1 MTARALIGG
10 LLLATAVGSVGPYLT
25 LYLLGSNAGGAFYTS
40 PLSHFLFF
48 VLVGGVNVLL
58 HALRT
63 SWALT
68 SSELIILFI
77 LMAVANQS
85 HNMIHYLVPM
95 LSGPFYYA
103 TPENDWVSQLHP
115 YIPDWIAPYQLDG
128 LTGFFEGT
136 SPDGATD
143 LWKVWVW
150 PLLCWL
156 PLLVAI
162 HAATL
167 CLMVIFRRQWAE
179 RERIIYPLVQVSLAM
194 IDDEDEK
201 RAAGGFFRNPI
212 MWIGFAVP
220 VAIGAV
226 QGLHSYFPYFPDI
239 QPETS
244 LSLFGVGIHLKLS
257 VVALG
262 FFYLINQQVAF
273 SLWIFYLLSVL
284 QRALYNAVGYVDAA
298 EPALSVWSGQPS
310 LVHQS
315 MGAMMALVLSGLWV
329 ARAHLRSVLRKA
341 LFASPAVDDVDEIIS
356 YRGAVALLLISV
368 GVMAYWLHLSG
379 MPPLGIAVF
388 LFFVFVIFVA
398 ITRVLVEGGVAML
411 FTPIVAP
418 DAALSAVG
426 VSQYGSS
433 GLVGLAY
440 ARVWS
445 NDLFNF
451 AMPHCA
457 NGLKLAERVAG
468 RRRHLFWAILLSI
481 LLGLT
486 GGTIVLIYMGYAYGA
501 INMSQG
507 HFIWFNQYVFEYAN
521 ARMQAPMGPSW
532 DGWLHTGIGAA
543 LMTGLLMAQRYW
555 IWWPLHPIGYPV
567 SSVLRWVAFNAF
579 LAWLFKSL
587 LLKYGGVR
595 LHNAARPL
603 FLGLVAG
610 QFAVYGI
617 FWVIDSFTGMTH
629 NALMD

>member
-136 SPDGATD
+136 SADGATG

-226 QGLHSYFPYFPDI
+226 QGLTATFP
-239 QPETS
+239 TS
-244 LSLFGVGIHLKLS
+244 PTSSRRPRSACSGS
-257 VVALG
+257 G
-262 FFYLINQQVAF
+262 F
-273 SLWIFYLLSVL
+273 
-284 QRALYNAVGYVDAA
+284 
-298 EPALSVWSGQPS
+298 
-310 LVHQS
+310 
-315 MGAMMALVLSGLWV
+315 
-329 ARAHLRSVLRKA
+329 
-341 LFASPAVDDVDEIIS
+341 
-356 YRGAVALLLISV
+356 
-368 GVMAYWLHLSG
+368 
-379 MPPLGIAVF
+379 
-388 LFFVFVIFVA
+388 
-398 ITRVLVEGGVAML
+398 T
-411 FTPIVAP
+411 
-418 DAALSAVG
+418 
-426 VSQYGSS
+426 
-433 GLVGLAY
+433 
-440 ARVWS
+440 
-445 NDLFNF
+445 
-451 AMPHCA
+451 
-457 NGLKLAERVAG
+457 
-468 RRRHLFWAILLSI
+468 
-481 LLGLT
+481 
-486 GGTIVLIYMGYAYGA
+486 
-501 INMSQG
+501 
-507 HFIWFNQYVFEYAN
+507 
-521 ARMQAPMGPSW
+521 
-532 DGWLHTGIGAA
+532 
-543 LMTGLLMAQRYW
+543 
-555 IWWPLHPIGYPV
+555 
-567 SSVLRWVAFNAF
+567 
-579 LAWLFKSL
+579 
-587 LLKYGGVR
+587 
-595 LHNAARPL
+595 
-603 FLGLVAG
+603 
-610 QFAVYGI
+610 
-617 FWVIDSFTGMTH
+617 
-629 NALMD
+629 